1 MGRAAGCP
9 ARFGRG
15 CGRKGVPGVGLAS
28 GAEASLGGAGACG
41 MLRAT
46 GWAGCATAAGGG
58 IGAAGVGDGRG
69 CRGPDN
75 ICPGRGVGTGR
86 AGTGPVRIGGCS
98 GAVPPGNNGGLK
110 GAGLLR
116 GGSSIGLLAELP
128 GVLTGVVT
136 GASWAGVAVGDST
149 SGRAILA
156 AGAGCSGAAL
166 GTCCGVKCSCR
177 ADGSCRAA
185 SSTGSRSATATEAS
199 ASRRIAAPAPPCT
212 LWRIISATGS
222 STELEWVFFSVTPSS
237 GNMSMMACE
246 GTSSCLASSLIRILL
261 INNGN
266 TGLRCA

>member
-1 MGRAAGCP
+1 MPGRGGCCKTCPGAGRVCCCCKRATMSGRGGTTGRTAGCP

-28 GAEASLGGAGACG
+28 GADASLGAAGAWG

-46 GWAGCATAAGGG
+46 GWAESVTEAGSG

-75 ICPGRGVGTGR
+75 IWPGRGVGTGR

-98 GAVPPGNNGGLK
+98 GAAPPGNNGGLK

-149 SGRAILA
+149 SGTATLA
-156 AGAGCSGAAL
+156 AGVGCSGAAL
-166 GTCCGVKCSCR
+166 GACCGVKCSCR
-177 ADGSCRAA
+177 AT
-185 SSTGSRSATATEAS
+185 SSIGSRSATATEAS

-212 LWRIISATGS
+212 LWRITSATGS
-222 STELEWVFFSVTPSS
+222 STELE
-237 GNMSMMACE
+237 
-246 GTSSCLASSLIRILL
+246 
-261 INNGN
+261 
-266 TGLRCA
+266 